1 MESLNKTTK
10 VVLVTAMTVIWCIV
24 AWGVGA
30 GWRF

>member
-10 VVLVTAMTVIWCIV
+10 IILVTTMTVIWCIV

-30 GWRF
+30 GWRL